1 LKEFNLRIFYLAIG
15 SNCAVL
21 DVIVNTQNIDKK
33 IAQARKLGG
42 DMSVPMH
49 QAGDFI
55 VGLIDQSFVQQRDPY
70 NQAWVPLADST
81 LRARQRR
88 GQGSA
93 ILQATGAMRASLGF
107 ESDAHSV
114 LAHINAPAEY
124 HQEGSWRLPQRRIF
138 PISFGQRYLPKAWT
152 DGFLAIFEKYVAGMF
167 K

>member
-1 LKEFNLRIFYLAIG
+1 M
-15 SNCAVL
+15 L
-21 DVIVNTQNIDKK
+21 DVIVNTQAIDAK
-33 IAQARKLGG
+33 IAQARRLSG

-55 VGLIDQSFVQQRDPY
+55 VGLIDQGFVQQRDPY
-70 NQAWVPLADST
+70 NQAWRPLADGT

-88 GQGSA
+88 GQGST
-93 ILQATGAMRASLGF
+93 ILQATGVMRHSLGF

-114 LAHINAPAEY
+114 LAHINAPAEF
-124 HQEGSWRLPQRRIF
+124 HQEGSARLPQRRIF

-152 DGFLAIFEKYVAGMF
+152 DGFLAIFEKFVGGMF